1 MRNATSPPPTC
12 SGQATAGT
20 VPLLDGAPRGGAPG
34 PCSASSAA
42 TRLLS
47 VKERL
52 LATLLEIA
60 EREGQHES
68 GREVIVFTRP
78 THQELADRIG
88 SSREV
93 VTRILKELLESGAES
108 SGCRSRRS
116 C

>member
-1 MRNATSPPPTC
+1 M
-12 SGQATAGT
+12 
-20 VPLLDGAPRGGAPG
+20 
-34 PCSASSAA
+34 
-42 TRLLS
+42 S

-93 VTRILKELLESGAES
+93 VSRILKELLESGAKS

-116 C
+116 R